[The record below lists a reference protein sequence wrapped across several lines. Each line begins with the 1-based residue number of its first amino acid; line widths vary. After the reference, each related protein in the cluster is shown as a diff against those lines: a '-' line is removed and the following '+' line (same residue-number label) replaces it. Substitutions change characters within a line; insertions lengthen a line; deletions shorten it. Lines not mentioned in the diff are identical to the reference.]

1 VSNPNKK
8 LSTKLDGS
16 PHKLE
21 LKYIKSM
28 IKTQVDGDAEP
39 YTLLMLKQSKFSL
52 VWLFILE
59 II

>member
-52 VWLFILE
+52 V
-59 II
+59 